1 MSGLIC
7 NECLQVPYVEF
18 LPGLMVGLFCHEKN
32 LVSYMDLDKTIG
44 NLFTL
49 KCSRKNCQKQ
59 SHEFHV
65 LFSNIICDKCLNDK
79 KNINQIGNNY
89 IKHDLLLTKC
99 IYHFTRYSYYDEERH
114 CFFCEYCDI
123 PNTSKKLN
131 EYDKELPKETTDK
144 IDKFV
149 ESKKEINYPKYYEL
163 LIKRII
169 ETYENYGKNLKFNAY
184 YNALNAS
191 NFLSNYSILSPF
203 CQKCRSI
210 FHIHIENI
218 NNKVR
223 EIKDNKFQKEGNV
236 NLDFSC
242 KCSKLNQCSIKD
254 FENLINLNVCDNCNN
269 IFAQTDLIYD
279 NIFEKFFCYNC
290 TQQKQ
295 SLDYIRFN
303 EFIYICWIHKK
314 SFDCYCNK
322 CGKLFCSE
330 CKNLDNHEI
339 KKLNYEK
346 TIYPSF
352 FNSIDW
358 FIKLKNQGLLNL
370 DYKKEKCKRVSEIIK
385 IELEKLIKSTE
396 KDKKKSFEDR
406 NKLEHNS
413 SLLTQN
419 LSLIEL
425 YISNSNLSTK
435 ILNLQNKNNEL
446 ILSSETILKEL
457 NQKNALVNLVSIR
470 NIFQHLIINI
480 IKKNYSKF
488 EKIKEDFRI
497 LYESYKYLNY
507 EFIKEN
513 NKNSKSIIEKKLTDL
528 ISKFIELIKNSIK
541 RRVIERFIARL
552 KKINEDKNL
561 NLDNKLIKKMNKN
574 DNIQDYFDKI
584 INKNLPKIYYNEKL
598 KIFNNVFENE
608 IKNKIDKEKFSVN
621 KSKFNDVKS
630 LIDSKE
636 FLKNSQKNENY
647 QHLLLKEK
655 DQIDFLN
662 SVKCKNEM
670 EFYFLYLLIQNII
683 KRIGNIVHQ
692 NDKEFKL
699 VFKDISKDLNKRN
712 YKLFQDKNEK
722 NGFKFSEEKSEND
735 IKPISLTNQIIKLND
750 INNFSSN
757 FFSIHLPKL
766 KALIGE
772 QKIKKLK
779 NKISKELDFFN
790 IKNQLL
796 NIVKNISDFQK
807 EATIFYN
814 NYKELLVYFPPI
826 KQYLADKIDDDD
838 FELPIKNINIEYSND
853 IKNAEI
859 THLVKYFVENYLLIL
874 YARKSIKYSL
884 EEYNNQCNKY
894 EELLENNLN
903 FELSNIILESYKN
916 KMRED
921 NMVDIFKQE
930 RDKLIDT
937 LTKMKKNLPKKI
949 ENNNSENQEDNK
961 ILLEQEIN
969 KYNLLI
975 EEMKDI
981 KIEFLDEKFEEY
993 LQNIDTDLYAYSK
1006 FDVILYLYQNDFL

>member
-1 MSGLIC
+1 M
-7 NECLQVPYVEF
+7 
-18 LPGLMVGLFCHEKN
+18 
-32 LVSYMDLDKTIG
+32 
-44 NLFTL
+44 
-49 KCSRKNCQKQ
+49 
-59 SHEFHV
+59 
-65 LFSNIICDKCLNDK
+65 
-79 KNINQIGNNY
+79 
-89 IKHDLLLTKC
+89 
-99 IYHFTRYSYYDEERH
+99 
-114 CFFCEYCDI
+114 
-123 PNTSKKLN
+123 
-131 EYDKELPKETTDK
+131 
-144 IDKFV
+144 
-149 ESKKEINYPKYYEL
+149 
-163 LIKRII
+163 
-169 ETYENYGKNLKFNAY
+169 
-184 YNALNAS
+184 
-191 NFLSNYSILSPF
+191 
-203 CQKCRSI
+203 
-210 FHIHIENI
+210 
-218 NNKVR
+218 
-223 EIKDNKFQKEGNV
+223 
-236 NLDFSC
+236 
-242 KCSKLNQCSIKD
+242 
-254 FENLINLNVCDNCNN
+254 
-269 IFAQTDLIYD
+269 
-279 NIFEKFFCYNC
+279 
-290 TQQKQ
+290 
-295 SLDYIRFN
+295 
-303 EFIYICWIHKK
+303 
-314 SFDCYCNK
+314 
-322 CGKLFCSE
+322 
-330 CKNLDNHEI
+330 
-339 KKLNYEK
+339 
-346 TIYPSF
+346 
-352 FNSIDW
+352 
-358 FIKLKNQGLLNL
+358 
-370 DYKKEKCKRVSEIIK
+370 
-385 IELEKLIKSTE
+385 
-396 KDKKKSFEDR
+396 
-406 NKLEHNS
+406 
-413 SLLTQN
+413 
-419 LSLIEL
+419 
-425 YISNSNLSTK
+425 
-435 ILNLQNKNNEL
+435 
-446 ILSSETILKEL
+446 
-457 NQKNALVNLVSIR
+457 VSIR

-488 EKIKEDFRI
+488 EKIIEDFRI

-541 RRVIERFIARL
+541 RKVTERFKARL

-561 NLDNKLIKKMNKN
+561 NLDNKLIKKMDKN

-584 INKNLPKIYYNEKL
+584 INKALPKIYYNEKL

-608 IKNKIDKEKFSVN
+608 IKNKIDKEKFSVIKDYNQFLSNQNLINN
-621 KSKFNDVKS
+621 KSKFNDVKN
-630 LIDSKE
+630 LIDSLEKNDIPENIEKTSFMKYVKITGILYNDRYGYINEKSINSDFIKE
-636 FLKNSQKNENY
+636 LLKNSQENENY
-647 QHLLLKEK
+647 QYLLLKEK

-712 YKLFQDKNEK
+712 YKLFQDKNET
-722 NGFKFSEEKSEND
+722 NGFKFCEEKSEND
-735 IKPISLTNQIIKLND
+735 IKPISLTNPIIKLND

-766 KALIGE
+766 KVLIGD

-779 NKISKELDFFN
+779 NKIAKELDFFN
-790 IKNQLL
+790 IKNKLL

-826 KQYLADKIDDDD
+826 KQYLADKIDDD

-859 THLVKYFVENYLLIL
+859 THLVKYFVENYLLTL
-874 YARKSIKYSL
+874 YARKSIKYTL

-903 FELSNIILESYKN
+903 FELSNIILESYKY

-937 LTKMKKNLPKKI
+937 FTKMKKNLPKKI
-949 ENNNSENQEDNK
+949 ENNDSENKEDIK

-993 LQNIDTDLYAYSK
+993 LQNIDTDLYAYFK
-1006 FDVILYLYQNDFL
+1006 FK